1 MNKKIVINLED
12 FEYEMLEKCLII
24 TQQNVN
30 NFIANAIIEKA
41 QKIFEYG
48 KETMNVTHKNRR

>member
-12 FEYEMLEKCLII
+12 FEYEILEKCLII
-24 TQQNVN
+24 TQQDIS
-30 NFIANAIIEKA
+30 NFVANAIIEKA

-48 KETMNVTHKNRR
+48 KENMNVTHKNR